1 MNMQASCAAGAV
13 RAIVVAKRGIVM
25 KSTDINRI
33 DRDLKQA
40 KKKQEMIEKRLDSR
54 GGSVGDFIKKLGS
67 LLFHDQKK
75 IYNLKGNQQIK
86 ALFADMKE
94 HLPGDQWEN
103 VIRKAVRE
111 TKVEQREEALQELL
125 ALLQSE

>member
-1 MNMQASCAAGAV
+1 
-13 RAIVVAKRGIVM
+13 M

-33 DRDLKQA
+33 DRDLKKA
-40 KKKQEMIEKRLDSR
+40 HKKQEMIDKRIEGR
-54 GGSVGDFIKKLGS
+54 GGSVGDYIKRLS
-67 LLFHDQKK
+67 ALLFHDQKK

-86 ALFADMKE
+86 ALFADMKQT
-94 HLPGDQWEN
+94 LPQDQWEN